1 MVHHIEADDLDL
13 EVLFLAL
20 DRDEDVRKLMS
31 LELTGAWL
39 NEAREIPKAILDALT
54 GRVGRYPPIRDGGP
68 TWSGIL
74 LDTNP
79 PDTEHWWYRMAEV
92 ETPADYQ
99 FFRQPAGTSEEAENI
114 TNLPTNYYQ
123 RAAAGKDPDW
133 LKVYVQGEY
142 GFIIEGQPVFPQF
155 RDRTHVIPEVEA
167 VEDLPLLVG
176 VDFGLTPAA
185 VIGQHLPNGRWLIID
200 ELVTENTGVI
210 RFAEM
215 LNAFLAER
223 YPEYPVEGWGDPAGT
238 ARSSLDERT
247 AFELMERYTP
257 WSWQP
262 APSNDPVLR
271 LEAVRAPLNRLV
283 DGDPGIAIS
292 PR

>member
-133 LKVYVQGEY
+133 LKV
-142 GFIIEGQPVFPQF
+142 
-155 RDRTHVIPEVEA
+155 
-167 VEDLPLLVG
+167 
-176 VDFGLTPAA
+176 
-185 VIGQHLPNGRWLIID
+185 
-200 ELVTENTGVI
+200 
-210 RFAEM
+210 
-215 LNAFLAER
+215 
-223 YPEYPVEGWGDPAGT
+223 
-238 ARSSLDERT
+238 
-247 AFELMERYTP
+247 
-257 WSWQP
+257 
-262 APSNDPVLR
+262 
-271 LEAVRAPLNRLV
+271 
-283 DGDPGIAIS
+283 
-292 PR
+292 